1 MADPAAFTFPVL
13 SPGTE
18 FAGYRIEEMVGR
30 GGMGVV
36 YRAVDSTLERT
47 VALKVIAPQH
57 TEDPA
62 VVSRFKSEA
71 KLAASIDHPNVV
83 TIYSAGERE
92 GVLFLAMRFVP
103 GTDLHAILHEHRSL
117 DLPRIK
123 RIVEQVAS
131 ALDAA
136 HARGLVHRDVKPAN
150 ILLTG
155 AGENEHAYLTDFGIT
170 KRLGAS
176 TADLTRSGHWVGTAD
191 YVAPEQI
198 RGLGIDART
207 DVYSLGCVVHEM
219 LTGHRPYEKDSVVAT
234 LWAHVSDPPP
244 APCAYRPELLPNF
257 DSVIAQATAKVPDER
272 FSSAG
277 ALSTAL
283 AGAISAQERSE
294 AHSTREQPQTTEPVT
309 VADDRA
315 APSRPD
321 PGIEPAA
328 TTPPNPTV
336 VSPTRRSAA
345 PPPPGRATGSTVDEP
360 APATDRSGRRRLRLV
375 AVVIGL
381 LVSAGVAA
389 VLVIALSG
397 KTTPSPAAHHP
408 VTPPVTRPVLADNVR
423 QLDSIAQLFIAGKR
437 LSHVEHAYSAAAQNR
452 RLVLNRLTAFQPSAQ
467 LRPAAETLRQM
478 TADSL
483 TFNLDMAS
491 GKAAQARAPDA
502 AHNALRPRFV
512 AEFNPYA
519 QRYLGRT
526 YTINNF

>member
-1 MADPAAFTFPVL
+1 MADAAGLTFPVL

-57 TEDPA
+57 IEDPA

-83 TIYSAGERE
+83 TIYSAGEFE

-103 GTDLHAILHEHRSL
+103 GTDLHAVMHEHRSL
-117 DLPRIK
+117 DLPRIN
-123 RIVEQVAS
+123 RIVAQVAS

-136 HARGLVHRDVKPAN
+136 HACGLVHRDVKPAN

-207 DVYSLGCVVHEM
+207 DVYSLGCVIHEL

-244 APCAYRPELLPNF
+244 APCAYRPELLPDF
-257 DSVIAQATAKVPDER
+257 DSLIARATAKAPAER

-277 ALSTAL
+277 ALATAL
-283 AGAISAQERSE
+283 AGAISAQERRSE
-294 AHSTREQPQTTEPVT
+294 AHSTREEPQTSEAMT

-321 PGIEPAA
+321 PGIEPAG
-328 TTPPNPTV
+328 TTPPNPV
-336 VSPTRRSAA
+336 VVPPTRRSAA

-360 APATDRSGRRRLRLV
+360 APATDRSGRRRLRLL
-375 AVVIGL
+375 AVVIGVL
-381 LVSAGVAA
+381 ASAGVAVA
-389 VLVIALSG
+389 LVVALSG

-408 VTPPVTRPVLADNVR
+408 VTRPVLADNVR
-423 QLDSIAQLFIAGKR
+423 QLNAIVQLFIAGKR

-452 RLVLNRLTAFQPSAQ
+452 RLVLDRLTAFHPPAQ
-467 LRPAAETLRQM
+467 LRPATETLRQM

-483 TFNLDMAS
+483 AFNLDMAR
-491 GKAAQARAPDA
+491 GKAALARAPDA